1 MVTQVA
7 PYRNKPRFLGDL
19 APNRYQ
25 NGQIFVEKAIF
36 EPKKKRFLTS

>member
-1 MVTQVA
+1 
-7 PYRNKPRFLGDL
+7 LGYL

-36 EPKKKRFLTS
+36 EPKKTISHGVVG